1 MDIQPIAFFFCSNNN
16 IFKAQQET
24 CFLSSHYASGHGFSI
39 YKTPTDSIRRS
50 IALYCARSLPNHTW
64 INDNNRFLGLGK

>member
-24 CFLSSHYASGHGFSI
+24 CLLSSQFAGDHGFYL
-39 YKTPTDSIRRS
+39 YKTPSTSIRRS
-50 IALYCARSLPNHTW
+50 ITLFSDRSLPKHTW